1 MAGRGTRATATDYN
15 AIQSTVSSIL
25 GVGAGTTGYGQP
37 VSSAQVAAGATI
49 AVAQWTTLRNDLGK
63 CRVHQTNS
71 ALIDGLASVSANRG
85 TPWQTL
91 QLINSST
98 TISEDIRDQYNQF
111 STGINTNRAVAA
123 AGQLTPGTAL
133 VSSSR
138 SASWGGTALAQ
149 SVSHVFTVTFAGYT
163 SGSLTVSAADHMR
176 CFFNAGGSIQIAAS
190 RTGTAA
196 NTKDGDWAT
205 MLAAS
210 TGVNVINF
218 SNTATALT
226 APNTLNAGATINS
239 GFGFASTTST
249 PTAIVTQTSSL
260 SKYAENRYIVSVARP
275 TTNTL
280 QFTVLFQDND
290 TGDRPVP
297 SPPAPFGPLIDEPVT
312 GTLATT
318 ITCTSPTGANVA
330 IPAPSAATNTAL
342 TVG

>member
-15 AIQSTVSSIL
+15 AIQSTVASIL
-25 GVGAGTTGYGQP
+25 GVGSGTTGYGQP
-37 VSSAQVAAGATI
+37 ITSAQVAAGAVI
-49 AVAQWTTLRNDLGK
+49 SVAQWSTLRTDLGK

-71 ALIDGLASVSANRG
+71 AIIDGLASVTANRG

-91 QLINSST
+91 QVINSST

-123 AGQLTPGTAL
+123 AGQLTAGNAL
-133 VSSSR
+133 ITSSR
-138 SASWGGTALAQ
+138 ATNWGGGALAQ

-196 NTKDGDWAT
+196 NTKDTDWT
-205 MLAAS
+205 NMLAAS

-218 SNTATALT
+218 SNSATALT
-226 APNTLNAGATINS
+226 APSTLNAGGVLNS

-249 PTAIVTQTSSL
+249 PTAIVTQTSSV

-290 TGDRPVP
+290 AGDRPSP
-297 SPPAPFGPLIDEPVT
+297 APPAPFGPLVDEPVT

-330 IPAPSAATNTAL
+330 VPSPTAATNTAL